1 MSGSGLKSGV
11 LAAAGPSHREPGS
24 FALLWRAF
32 AESRGAV
39 AGLAIMLLLV
49 LVAVFADLVAPHS
62 PVAQF
67 RDNLLTPPVWQHGGE
82 ARFPL
87 GTDDV
92 GRDILSRLIY
102 GARLS
107 LLIGLSVVA
116 LSLTTGTVLGL
127 AAAFAG
133 GAADMAIMRFM
144 DIVLVFP
151 SLLLAIV
158 IVAILGPSLF
168 NAMIAVAIV
177 TLPNYTRLA
186 RASALGELAR
196 DYVTA
201 ARSAGAGTLRLMF
214 STVLPN
220 CAAPLIVQA
229 TLGFSSAIL
238 DAAALG
244 FLGLGAQ
251 PPTPEWGTMLAG
263 ALAFYQ
269 RAWWVLTFPGLAI
282 LVTVLAFNLFGDGLR
297 DALDPRLKR

>member
-1 MSGSGLKSGV
+1 MS
-11 LAAAGPSHREPGS
+11 ATTAPMPG
-24 FALLWRAF
+24 ALRLFWRGF
-32 AESRGAV
+32 SENRGAV
-39 AGLAIMLLLV
+39 IGLAVMLV
-49 LVAVFADLVAPHS
+49 LIVVAVFADVVAPHS
-62 PVAQF
+62 PIEQF
-67 RDNLLTPPVWQHGGE
+67 RENFLTPPSWQAGGTDK
-82 ARFPL
+82 FLL

-92 GRDILSRLIY
+92 GRDILARLIY

-107 LLIGLSVVA
+107 LVIGLSVVVLA
-116 LSLTTGTVLGL
+116 LSAGTALGL
-127 AAAFAG
+127 VAAFAG
-133 GAADMAIMRFM
+133 GTVDVAIMRFM

-168 NAMIAVAIV
+168 NAMLAVSVV
-177 TLPNYTRLA
+177 TLPNYTRLV
-186 RASALGELAR
+186 RASALSELSR

-201 ARSAGAGTLRLMF
+201 TRSAGAGTARLMF
-214 STVLPN
+214 LTVLPN

-229 TLGFSSAIL
+229 SLGFSSAIL

-263 ALAFYQ
+263 ALQYYQ
-269 RAWWVLTFPGLAI
+269 RAWWVLTFPGIAI

-297 DALDPRLKR
+297 DALDPKLKR

>member
-1 MSGSGLKSGV
+1 MSASQS
-11 LAAAGPSHREPGS
+11 AAAIAAARPPPGRVTL
-24 FALLWRAF
+24 FWRAF
-32 AESRGAV
+32 AENRGAV
-39 AGLAIMLLLV
+39 VGLALMLLLIV
-49 LVAVFADLVAPHS
+49 VAVFADVVTPHS
-62 PVAQF
+62 PIEQF
-67 RDNLLTPPVWQHGGE
+67 RDHFLAPPLWQSGGSE
-82 ARFPL
+82 RFLL

-107 LLIGLSVVA
+107 LLIGLAVVA
-116 LSLTTGTVLGL
+116 LSLTLGTVLGL
-127 AAAFAG
+127 IAAFAG
-133 GAADMAIMRFM
+133 GTTDVLIMRIM
-144 DIVLVFP
+144 DILLVFP

-168 NAMIAVAIV
+168 NAMIAVAVV
-177 TLPNYTRLA
+177 TLPNYTRLV

-201 ARSAGAGTLRLMF
+201 TRSAGAGPLRLMF

-220 CAAPLIVQA
+220 CTAPLIVQA

-263 ALAFYQ
+263 ALQFYQ
-269 RAWWVLTFPGLAI
+269 RAWWVLAFPGFAI